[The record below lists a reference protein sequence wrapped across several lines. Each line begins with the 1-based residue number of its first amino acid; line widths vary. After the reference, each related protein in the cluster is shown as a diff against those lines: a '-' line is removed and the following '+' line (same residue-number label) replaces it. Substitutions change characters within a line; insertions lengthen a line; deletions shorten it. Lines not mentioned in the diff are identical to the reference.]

1 MRVLLKTEALPPIA
15 RWLRL
20 ALYVISAG
28 CLGFSVWYMLGGRL
42 EQEALKSR
50 FERTLSGLPPEDVAA
65 GDKDETAQSSGV
77 DPEGPDF
84 AEGEMFGRLDIP
96 RIGLDVV
103 VLNGVAESSLRR
115 GAGHIPGT
123 AVPGVAG
130 NVGIAAHRDTFF
142 RPLRDI
148 RKGDLIQLATL
159 HGQES
164 YRVVWMAVVKPSFVQ
179 ALNPTPK
186 RSLTLVTCFP
196 FDYVGRAP
204 KRLIV
209 RAELVSGRLNDLG
222 DMSANRPVRFQPE
235 ESSASHAR

>member
-1 MRVLLKTEALPPIA
+1 
-15 RWLRL
+15 
-20 ALYVISAG
+20 
-28 CLGFSVWYMLGGRL
+28 MLGGRL

-50 FERTLSGLPPEDVAA
+50 FERTLSGLPPEDAA
-65 GDKDETAQSSGV
+65 AADRDQTAQSSGAEP
-77 DPEGPDF
+77 DGPAF
-84 AEGEMFGRLDIP
+84 TEGEMFARLGIP

-103 VLNGVAESSLRR
+103 VRDGVAASSLRR

-142 RPLRDI
+142 RPLRNV

-164 YRVVWMAVVKPSFVQ
+164 YRVVWTAVVKPSFVE

-196 FDYVGRAP
+196 FDFVGNAP
-204 KRLIV
+204 KRFIV
-209 RAELVSGRLNDLG
+209 RAERVSERLDDLG

-235 ESSASHAR
+235 ESSVSHAR

>member
-1 MRVLLKTEALPPIA
+1 MRVLFKTEALPAIT
-15 RWLRL
+15 RWLRPV
-20 ALYVISAG
+20 LYLISVG
-28 CLGFSVWYMLGGRL
+28 CLGFSLWYMLGGRL

-50 FERTLSGLPPEDVAA
+50 FERTLAGLPPEEA
-65 GDKDETAQSSGV
+65 GVGDEDETAQS
-77 DPEGPDF
+77 P
-84 AEGEMFGRLDIP
+84 EGEMFARLGIP

-103 VLNGVAESSLRR
+103 VLDGVGESSLRR

-123 AVPGVAG
+123 AAPGVAG

-142 RPLRDI
+142 RLLRNV
-148 RKGDLIQLATL
+148 RKGDLIRLTTL
-159 HGQES
+159 DGQES

-196 FDYVGRAP
+196 FDYVGHAP
-204 KRLIV
+204 KRFIV
-209 RAELVSGRLNDLG
+209 RAERVSERLDE
-222 DMSANRPVRFQPE
+222 MSANRPVRFQPE